1 MPIDLT
7 QEQQMLKSS
16 AREALA
22 RECPSTLVR
31 EMEKDARGYP
41 LHLWRKMGELGWLG
55 VIFPAKYGGTDGR
68 FADMAVIVEEMG
80 RVLVP
85 GPYIQ
90 TVAMCGHAIA
100 AHGSEAQRQKYLPAI
115 AKGETTFAFAL
126 LESNAKFTPDAV
138 TLEAAHSGHGYLLR
152 GAKLFV
158 PYAATADYLL
168 VAARTRA
175 SSDPAGGVTLF
186 IVDRKSP
193 GVNVMPLPTLG
204 SDKQCRVAFDG
215 VAAGEMLG
223 PLHGGWPVAQEIL
236 LRGAVARCAEM
247 VGGGQRVLEMA
258 VDYAKIR
265 VQFGRAIGSFQAV
278 QHHCANMA
286 LDLEAS
292 RLASWEAAQRISR
305 GEPYAAEASIA
316 KAWVSEAYRRICA
329 TSHQVLGGIGF
340 MEEHDMQLYFRRAKA
355 AELFAGDGYHHRELL
370 LQELGL

>member
-22 RECPSTLVR
+22 RECPATLVR

-41 LHLWRKMGELGWLG
+41 LPLWRKMAELGWLG
-55 VIFPAKYGGTDGR
+55 VTLPARYGGAGGA
-68 FADMAVIVEEMG
+68 FADMAVVLEEMG

-115 AKGETTFAFAL
+115 AKGESTFALAL
-126 LESNAKFTPDAV
+126 LEANAKFTPDAV
-138 TLEAAHSGHGYLLR
+138 TLEASRSGHTYFLR
-152 GAKLFV
+152 GTKVFV
-158 PYAATADYLL
+158 PYAVSADHLL
-168 VAARTRA
+168 VAARTHA
-175 SSDPAGGVTLF
+175 SAGPAEGVSLF
-186 IVDRKSP
+186 IVDRKSS
-193 GVNVMPLPTLG
+193 GLAFTPLATIG
-204 SDKQCRVAFDG
+204 SDSQCQVAFDG
-215 VAAGEMLG
+215 VAASELLG
-223 PLHGGWPVAQEIL
+223 SLHGGWTIVQEIL
-236 LRGAVARCAEM
+236 LHGAVARCAEM

-258 VDYAKIR
+258 VEYAKIR

-286 LDLEAS
+286 LDLEAA
-292 RLASWEAAQRISR
+292 RLAAWEAAQKISR
-305 GEPYAAEASIA
+305 GEPFAAEASIA